1 MLEVG
6 LGCHKSVPWFYI
18 LTLLGRLGIACNFCP
33 SRAVWTWQI
42 FVEEGV
48 IGYSLA
54 ATSFSYFMSDVECV
68 LNGLGQTVGR
78 LNLVFLGSSGVSFG
92 SMFASTGLLG
102 GRNSIPPA
110 QVLKRFTENSLEP
123 KCYLHVYKG
132 FFFYN
137 Q

>member
-1 MLEVG
+1 M
-6 LGCHKSVPWFYI
+6 
-18 LTLLGRLGIACNFCP
+18 
-33 SRAVWTWQI
+33 
-42 FVEEGV
+42 EEGV
-48 IGYSLA
+48 IGYPLA

-102 GRNSIPPA
+102 GRNSLPPA
-110 QVLKRFTENSLEP
+110 QVLVLMRDPIGAFGCSGRALSMLLGPTTERAGPLSKRSVTSE
-123 KCYLHVYKG
+123 YL
-132 FFFYN
+132 